1 MFLRYLFIFIPGI
14 LFFNIFYFDR
24 KVLEEVF
31 SHLRKTGSLIES
43 IVNECLNLPPDFL
56 KEYNHD
62 RSWDFMTALHYFPA
76 TESEDNGITEHE
88 DGNCVTFVFQDE
100 VGGLEV
106 KKDDQWIPAT
116 PAQNTI
122 VVNLGDVIQVP
133 TIILAIF
140 SFQTRRFYLL

>member
-1 MFLRYLFIFIPGI
+1 
-14 LFFNIFYFDR
+14 
-24 KVLEEVF
+24 
-31 SHLRKTGSLIES
+31 
-43 IVNECLNLPPDFL
+43 
-56 KEYNHD
+56 
-62 RSWDFMTALHYFPA
+62 MTALHYFPA

-116 PAQNTI
+116 PAQDTI

-140 SFQTRRFYLL
+140 SFQTR